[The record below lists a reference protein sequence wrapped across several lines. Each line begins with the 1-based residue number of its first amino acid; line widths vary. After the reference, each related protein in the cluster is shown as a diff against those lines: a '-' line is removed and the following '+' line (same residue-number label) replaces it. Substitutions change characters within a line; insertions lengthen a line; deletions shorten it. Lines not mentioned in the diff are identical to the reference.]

1 MLDFINNLAIV
12 ARKTNNYL
20 FNLLFVLNYCFIISI
35 NHKNKSLNAFIII
48 IHKFLLINYSY
59 SSVNL

>member
-12 ARKTNNYL
+12 SRKTNNYL
-20 FNLLFVLNYCFIISI
+20 FNLLVLNYCFIISI
-35 NHKNKSLNAFIII
+35 NHKTKSLNAFIII